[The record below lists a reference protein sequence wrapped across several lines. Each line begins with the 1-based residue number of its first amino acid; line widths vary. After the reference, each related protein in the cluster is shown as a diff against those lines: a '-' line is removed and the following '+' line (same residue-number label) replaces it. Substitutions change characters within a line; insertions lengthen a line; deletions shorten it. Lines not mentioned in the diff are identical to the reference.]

1 MKERIPEE
9 LRRLGRKEENLLA
22 FAAERSVSMMQAY
35 CNREDLPKELW
46 SVGVALAQQL
56 LDAADVKSIK
66 EGDVSVTFAES
77 RAETEL
83 LADFRTELDRFR
95 RADW

>member
-9 LRRLGRKEENLLA
+9 LRRLGRKEEENLLA

-46 SVGVALAQQL
+46 SVGDDDLSA
-56 LDAADVKSIK
+56 
-66 EGDVSVTFAES
+66 EGI
-77 RAETEL
+77 RKCGI
-83 LADFRTELDRFR
+83 
-95 RADW
+95 

>member
-9 LRRLGRKEENLLA
+9 LRRLGRKEEENLLA

-35 CNREDLPKELW
+35 CNRE
-46 SVGVALAQQL
+46 
-56 LDAADVKSIK
+56 ADVKSIK